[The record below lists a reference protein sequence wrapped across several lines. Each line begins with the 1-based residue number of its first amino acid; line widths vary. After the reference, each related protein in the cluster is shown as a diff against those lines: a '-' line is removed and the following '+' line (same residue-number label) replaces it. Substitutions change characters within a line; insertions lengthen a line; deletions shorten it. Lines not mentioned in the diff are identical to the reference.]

1 MASSC
6 VQEVDD
12 SEDEDEDGEEDRKDD
27 EDGDNDDDGNN
38 NASLQRTQTRLNGI
52 TWIKSRD

>member
-6 VQEVDD
+6 VQEVDY
-12 SEDEDEDGEEDRKDD
+12 SEDEDDDGEEDDREDD
-27 EDGDNDDDGNN
+27 EDEDNDDDWDN

-52 TWIKSRD
+52 T